1 MSHSS
6 TRDISYRQSAR
17 LEVPR
22 HWISWTIALFVATFA
37 LGFTAKALP
46 GLRMAGLD
54 ATVNSFYSHLGD
66 TIAKAADKLDKPTV
80 VGVIL
85 VITFLILL
93 PIAGW
98 RRGLGVCV
106 ATGLGW
112 LTTLPIKAI
121 VAEPRPTGLDL
132 PHQIKIHAAT
142 LSFPSGHVVFATAL
156 VTALML
162 VSSRRLP
169 RILIGIIGGIFVLI
183 VAWAR
188 IYVGV
193 HYPTDVVG
201 GIMNGVAGVLLF
213 AGLWNMIFCRRTVA
227 EQKGSPSTTT
237 N

>member
-22 HWISWTIALFVATFA
+22 HWISWTIGLFVATFA
-37 LGFTAKALP
+37 LGFIAKAVP

-54 ATVNSFYSHLGD
+54 AVVNSFYSHFANM
-66 TIAKAADKLDKPTV
+66 IAKAADKLDKPTV
-80 VGVIL
+80 VGAIL
-85 VITFLILL
+85 IITFVILL

-98 RRGLGVCV
+98 RRGLGACV
-106 ATGLGW
+106 SAGLGW

-121 VAEPRPTGLDL
+121 VNEPRPTGLDL
-132 PHQIKIHAAT
+132 PHHIKIHAAT
-142 LSFPSGHVVFATAL
+142 QSFPSGHVVFATAL
-156 VTALML
+156 VTALIL

-169 RILIGIIGGIFVLI
+169 RLLIGIIGGIFVLV

-193 HYPTDVVG
+193 HYPTDVIG
-201 GIMNGVAGVLLF
+201 GILNGVAGVLLF
-213 AGLWNMIFCRRTVA
+213 ASLWNIVFSRRTVA
-227 EQKGSPSTTT
+227 DHDGSSSAST